1 MNEVLFSEKNL
12 ADAEQQIYKLHQDK
26 LTLIK
31 AFTTLQ
37 DNKPSSTD
45 LSTRSHIITRN

>member
-1 MNEVLFSEKNL
+1 LFEKDL
-12 ADAEQQIYKLHQDK
+12 DDAEQEIYKLHQDK

-45 LSTRSHIITRN
+45 HSTRTNFVTRN